1 MGTRKLFA
9 VSIASALSF
18 WACSQTVSSSSSDEF
33 SWDYPYKQFFPEMGD
48 IDDELEKEMYFN
60 YTMLDLVYI
69 YSHARGEL
77 ADSYRVYLGKGSQ
90 KDDNEKNFCTKAFYD
105 VCYMFNQMKDPFTQY
120 FDPYVAQMVYSSVM
134 ETDNSIGIGAEA
146 EFDSTRMA
154 LVVSQVYP
162 GAPSEKA
169 GLKVGDIVLEI
180 DGLHITSKDN
190 FETMCSGNIG
200 STINIVVQRGLE
212 TIPIAITLEE
222 FKEPSVITY
231 YKDSIPVIQ
240 IKQFAMTT
248 PSDQGTY
255 GEFVAALQKTEGA
268 KSTIIDLRGNPGGE
282 TQQCNAISAEFL
294 SLGDTII
301 SDIETNVDSIRDGDG
316 WKYFQVFDTTT
327 YTASRDGLGKDRY
340 YVLLADTSTASCA
353 EVVLSSVT
361 VNKKAPVVGQL
372 SYGKAIG
379 QGVIDTYAKGLALI
393 TAIQGYDRNWET
405 YHDVGI
411 VPDYV
416 IDDPDAQ
423 VKKAVE
429 LAKQATELRT
439 AGYGTTRLNHFS
451 KVPAKNSERKIPTRW
466 DLKLRFKRL

>member
-1 MGTRKLFA
+1 
-9 VSIASALSF
+9 
-18 WACSQTVSSSSSDEF
+18 
-33 SWDYPYKQFFPEMGD
+33 
-48 IDDELEKEMYFN
+48 
-60 YTMLDLVYI
+60 
-69 YSHARGEL
+69 
-77 ADSYRVYLGKGSQ
+77 
-90 KDDNEKNFCTKAFYD
+90 
-105 VCYMFNQMKDPFTQY
+105 MKDPFTQY

-200 STINIVVQRGLE
+200 SVINVVVQRGLE

-240 IKQFAMTT
+240 IKQFATTT

-393 TAIQGYDRNWET
+393 TAIQGYDKNWET

-411 VPDYV
+411 VPDYQ
-416 IDDPDAQ
+416 IDDPNAQ
-423 VKKAVE
+423 MKKAVE

-451 KVPAKNSERKIPTRW
+451 KVPAKNSERKIPTRK
-466 DLKLRFKRL
+466 DLKLRFKLL